1 MKIEYLAGTQPH
13 VEHVSTGEIHQW
25 TTEHP
30 QAVIL
35 HATPDQGADDATTA
49 APDG

>member
-1 MKIEYLAGTQPH
+1 MRIEYLAGSQPH
-13 VEHVSTGEIHQW
+13 VEHVATGEIHQW

-35 HATPDQGADDATTA
+35 HATPDEHSDESAPSV
-49 APDG
+49 PDG

>member
-1 MKIEYLAGTQPH
+1 MRIEYLAGAQPH
-13 VEHVSTGEIHQW
+13 VEHVASGELHQW

-35 HATPDQGADDATTA
+35 HATPDEGDHDQVAVVAD
-49 APDG
+49 G